1 MHNSPEAWSFDPWS
15 MSYPVL
21 VMVVMSPSNI
31 LTSCDMKIVTY
42 FMSANL
48 IILDNELCCNPG
60 TRCIILASS
69 GTSWMSFAVC
79 MVFAFD
85 EMVYGRFWLT
95 VALCRG
101 MGLMFC
107 HSFVQVLSLLL
118 WREFSCLYALFQFL
132 NGLFMFVL
140 LVCCCYCIDVIC
152 VFNLCGEWCPMLL
165 FSVINF
171 SYFIL
176 YCVLMVCFY
185 LLPHYSP
192 VVPACFPLFSIHSIY
207 HRVLFSLFASRQKQ
221 FWLLHVPFSLQC
233 EYHHLLLLWV
243 YLFVQPFAFSFCFP
257 LVIAFMSS

>member
-1 MHNSPEAWSFDPWS
+1 MVRIGHIAKKTALIAFIHVVFVKYAADAWWYLITCFQLGNSHTLFVFSSAWPVMSGGFVCWSLLCLFVGGRSGMHNSPEAWSFDPWS

-107 HSFVQVLSLLL
+107 HSFV
-118 WREFSCLYALFQFL
+118 
-132 NGLFMFVL
+132 
-140 LVCCCYCIDVIC
+140 
-152 VFNLCGEWCPMLL
+152 
-165 FSVINF
+165 
-171 SYFIL
+171 
-176 YCVLMVCFY
+176 
-185 LLPHYSP
+185 
-192 VVPACFPLFSIHSIY
+192 
-207 HRVLFSLFASRQKQ
+207 
-221 FWLLHVPFSLQC
+221 
-233 EYHHLLLLWV
+233 
-243 YLFVQPFAFSFCFP
+243 
-257 LVIAFMSS
+257 